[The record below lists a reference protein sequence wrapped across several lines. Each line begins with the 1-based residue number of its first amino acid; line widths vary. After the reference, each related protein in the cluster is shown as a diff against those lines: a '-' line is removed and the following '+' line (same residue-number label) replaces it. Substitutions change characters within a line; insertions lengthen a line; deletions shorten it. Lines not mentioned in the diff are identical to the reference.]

1 MSETPQAY
9 EAEELQAEK
18 EMLIEENDQ
27 LRKDNDNLARQK
39 LLWQAEM
46 LEKLLAAGDGSNWSP
61 HQIEELVAIWGKKAE
76 GGE

>member
-27 LRKDNDNLARQK
+27 LRKDNDNLRR
-39 LLWQAEM
+39 EV
-46 LEKLLAAGDGSNWSP
+46 AAWRG
-61 HQIEELVAIWGKKAE
+61 A
-76 GGE
+76 